1 MGIAEIIAIVSLV
14 LTLFA
19 FPAMWAVHK
28 HHTIVIINE
37 ERPSLLTAAEQSS
50 LKNIDAAMEKE
61 ARSRKSA
68 IEEERERS
76 KELFAAK
83 HEMSEMRGLVNQ
95 LVHNTTK
102 LDEKLDR
109 MHELLLQLAKSR

>member
-1 MGIAEIIAIVSLV
+1 MGIAEIIAVISLIVSVIGIPAV
-14 LTLFA
+14 LALHKTRTV
-19 FPAMWAVHK
+19 AVIAEE
-28 HHTIVIINE
+28 TPDII
-37 ERPSLLTAAEQSS
+37 TAANKQ
-50 LKNIDAAMEKE
+50 AMEQVDK
-61 ARSRKSA
+61 ALKD
-68 IEEERERS
+68 ERERA

-109 MHELLLQLAKSR
+109 MHDLLLQLAKTR